1 MKSGAIMKLLIVSAD
16 PRLTLGYSK
25 VLQKIANYI
34 ASKDVEIV
42 MYTLNYEKEKALSN
56 VFIDPRIKIAPVKD
70 PRSFGFDTF
79 REFVDKEKPDSIF
92 IYANTTTVYNYVTT
106 LDTSSK
112 IYVYLDIC
120 QRWSDTL
127 VLQKL
132 KDRVHH
138 WFTFLDCWT
147 RHLIDDMKFDESKV
161 STIEHGINFDELK
174 HVDIVKEKKEFIV
187 LNMNRNTIR
196 KNWAVTISGFVE
208 FLSRHNYDSSI
219 RLYVSCGTDDC
230 DQHCKIEEQVYVE
243 FLKRGLDY
251 IKYTKHFI
259 LNTRPLQLSKDEINK
274 LYCECDVGINT
285 CMSEGFGL
293 SSIEHAYFNKPQIL
307 TDIPTF
313 RDTMGDDAI
322 LVKPSL
328 TYMYI
333 GNNELTGER
342 TIIDANAVADALDY
356 CYKGKFVVNTR
367 EKVFKRFSWINIYKQ
382 LDHMINILNNGP
394 L

>member
-1 MKSGAIMKLLIVSAD
+1 MKSDATMKLLIVSAD

-25 VLQKIANYI
+25 VIQKIANYM

-42 MYTLNYEKEKALSN
+42 MYTLNYEKERMLPS

-79 REFVDKEKPDSIF
+79 RKFVDKEKPDSIL
-92 IYANTTTVYNYVTT
+92 IYANTVTVYNYVTC

-112 IYVYLDIC
+112 IFVYLDIC

-138 WFTFLDCWT
+138 WFTFLNCWT
-147 RHLIDDMKFDESKV
+147 RHLVDDMKFDESKV
-161 STIEHGINFDELK
+161 SMVEHGINFDELK
-174 HVDIVKEKKEFIV
+174 QIDIVKEKTEFIV
-187 LNMNRNTIR
+187 LNMNRNSIR
-196 KNWAVTISGFVE
+196 KNWAATISGFVE
-208 FLSRHNYDSSI
+208 FLSRHDYDPSI
-219 RLYVSCGTDDC
+219 RIYVSCGTNDC
-230 DQHCKIEEQVYVE
+230 DQHCNIEEHVYME
-243 FLKRGLDY
+243 FFKRGLDY
-251 IKYTKHFI
+251 IKYTNHFI
-259 LNTRPLQLSKDEINK
+259 LNTKPLQLSKDEINK
-274 LYCECDVGINT
+274 LYSECDVGINT

-328 TYMYI
+328 TYMYT
-333 GNNELTGER
+333 GKNELNGER
-342 TIIDANAVADALDY
+342 TMVDASDVADALDI
-356 CYKGKFVVNTR
+356 CYSKKYSTNTR
-367 EKVFKRFSWINIYKQ
+367 ETVFKRFSWINIYKQ
-382 LDHMINILNNGP
+382 LDHMITILNNGP

>member
-1 MKSGAIMKLLIVSAD
+1 MKSDATMKLLIVSAD

-25 VLQKIANYI
+25 VIQKIANYM

-42 MYTLNYEKEKALSN
+42 MYTVNFDKQKVLPN

-70 PRSFGFDTF
+70 PHSFGFDTF

-92 IYANTTTVYNYVTT
+92 IYADTTTVYNYVTS

-132 KDRVHH
+132 NDRVHH
-138 WFTFLDCWT
+138 WFTFLNCWT
-147 RHLIDDMKFDESKV
+147 RHLVDDIKFDESKV

-174 HVDIVKEKKEFIV
+174 QVDIVKEKKEFIV

-196 KNWAVTISGFVE
+196 KNWAVTISGFIE
-208 FLSRHNYDSSI
+208 FLSRHDYDPSI
-219 RLYVSCGTDDC
+219 RLYVSCGTNDC
-230 DQHCKIEEQVYVE
+230 DQHCNIEKHVYME
-243 FLKRGLDY
+243 FFKRGLDY
-251 IKYTKHFI
+251 MKYTNHFI
-259 LNTRPLQLSKDEINK
+259 LNTKPLQLSKDEINK
-274 LYCECDVGINT
+274 LYSECDVGINT
-285 CMSEGFGL
+285 CMAEGFGL
-293 SSIEHAYFNKPQIL
+293 SPIEHAYFNKPQIL

-328 TYMYI
+328 TYMYT
-333 GNNELTGER
+333 GKNELNGER
-342 TIIDANAVADALDY
+342 TMVDASDVADALDI
-356 CYKGKFVVNTR
+356 CYSKKHSTNTR
-367 EKVFKRFSWINIYKQ
+367 ETVFKRFSWINIYKQ
-382 LDHMINILNNGP
+382 LDHMITILNNGP

>member
-1 MKSGAIMKLLIVSAD
+1 MKSDASMKLLIVSAD
-16 PRLTLGYSK
+16 PRMTLGYSK
-25 VLQKIANYI
+25 IIQRIANYL
-34 ASKDVEIV
+34 ASKDVEVV

-92 IYANTTTVYNYVTT
+92 IYANTTTVYSYVTS

-147 RHLIDDMKFDESKV
+147 RHLIDDMKFGESEV

-174 HVDIVKEKKEFIV
+174 QVDIVKEKNEFIV

-208 FLSRHNYDSSI
+208 FLSRRNYDSSI

-243 FLKRGLDY
+243 FLKRGLNY
-251 IKYTKHFI
+251 MKYTKHFI
-259 LNTRPLQLSKDEINK
+259 LNTKPLQLSRDEINK
-274 LYCECDVGINT
+274 LYHECDVGINT

-322 LVKPSL
+322 FVKPSL
-328 TYMYI
+328 TYMYT
-333 GNNELTGER
+333 GKNELTGER
-342 TIIDANAVADALDY
+342 TIVDANAVADALDY

-367 EKVFKRFSWINIYKQ
+367 EKVFKRFSWVNIYKQ
-382 LDHMINILNNGP
+382 LDHMINILKNGP